1 MVDWGYPLLVAGAA
15 GAVLGAIYFGGLW
28 FTVRRLPTARRPVLC
43 WAASFA
49 VRAFVTALGLYW
61 ATAGQGERM
70 AAALAGLLLVR
81 VILVR
86 ALAPADG
93 HAVAPRPAGG

>member
-1 MVDWGYPLLVAGAA
+1 MVEWGYPLLVAGAS
-15 GAVLGAIYFGGLW
+15 GAVLGGIYFGGLW
-28 FTVRRLPTARRPVLC
+28 LTVRRLPTARRPVVC
-43 WAASFA
+43 WVASFA
-49 VRAFVTALGLYW
+49 GRALVTALGLYW
-61 ATAGQGERM
+61 AAEGQGEKM

-81 VILVR
+81 LILVR